1 MAEIVAPVVACRSCG
16 RDMHCLGKL
25 PAIGLHTAVHIF
37 KCQSCMTARS
47 IDLGAAV
54 PKEAVALTGEAAR

>member
-1 MAEIVAPVVACRSCG
+1 MNY
-16 RDMHCLGKL
+16 LGKL
-25 PAIGLHTAVHIF
+25 PAIGLHKAVHIF

-54 PKEAVALTGEAAR
+54 PKEVVVL